1 MIELDDAS
9 LVRLSDYAAEW
20 TGFSRDAIMPDAIRR
35 AARRLGG
42 SAEVLLSRA
51 AARDPAVVHDLCQ
64 AVSVGET
71 FFFRHPEHFQ
81 FIAST
86 LLPSLHSPE
95 GMPLR
100 AWSAGC
106 ATGEEAYSIAA
117 CLLDLL
123 PARRIEVLGTDLL
136 ERNLAA
142 ARNGVYAAWS
152 RRPSGPIL
160 HPLFFG
166 EAQGSVT
173 VSAQVRGL
181 ARFSLHNLLEP
192 APGSFE
198 LIFCRN
204 VLIYFSPEAA
214 RVAVRHLVDALAPGG
229 TLFLGPLD
237 ARELPPGLVLAGAP
251 ELQVFQRP
259 APAALPR
266 SALPWQPAP
275 PRQPVLLRHPAPPP
289 APLPTAPKSRPPEPV
304 AVHLRALVHI
314 ERGEKKLAEQE
325 LIELTALAPDYLPG
339 ILERAL
345 LHSRL
350 GERTAAAQLMREV
363 LQRTQGLPAEQLLAG
378 PEPLPVSFYRDSA
391 RSYLRGA
398 PGISRP

>member
-1 MIELDDAS
+1 MMAPDDPA

-20 TGFSRDAIMPDAIRR
+20 TGFSRDAILPEAIRR
-35 AARRLGG
+35 AAIVLGG
-42 SAEVLLSRA
+42 APEVLLSRA
-51 AARDPAVVHDLCQ
+51 AAHDPTVVHDLCQ

-71 FFFRHPEHFQ
+71 FFFRHPEQFR
-81 FIAST
+81 FIAER
-86 LLPSLHSPE
+86 LLPGLE
-95 GMPLR
+95 AGATPLR

-117 CLLDLL
+117 CLADLL
-123 PARRIEVLGTDLL
+123 PSKRVEVLGTDLL
-136 ERNLAA
+136 ERNLTA
-142 ARNGVYAAWS
+142 ARVGIYGAWS

-160 HPLFFG
+160 HPVFSAD
-166 EAQGSVT
+166 AQGGAT
-173 VSAQVRGL
+173 VGAKVRAL
-181 ARFSLHNLLEP
+181 TRFALHNLLEP

-214 RVAVRHLVDALAPGG
+214 RVALRHLADALAPGG

-237 ARELPPGLVLAGAP
+237 ARESPPGLVLAGSS
-251 ELQVFQRP
+251 ELQIFHRPSPTPATPHRPRAPRPFPPSAQRRPPPTPTRLP
-259 APAALPR
+259 APA
-266 SALPWQPAP
+266 PA
-275 PRQPVLLRHPAPPP
+275 RARL
-289 APLPTAPKSRPPEPV
+289 PEPV

-325 LIELTALAPDYLPG
+325 LLELASCAPDYLPG

-350 GERTAAAQLMREV
+350 GERSAATALMREV
-363 LQRTQGLPAEQLLAG
+363 LQRTAGQPGEELVPG

-391 RSYLRGA
+391 QAWLRGA
-398 PGISRP
+398 PGSSPP